1 MCFGILGTMFID
13 THTHLFFNNFDED
26 REEVIKNA
34 LDAGVQY
41 MLVPGTDIE
50 TSKQAIALAEK
61 HDAIYAAVGIH
72 PHDTKDWDDAWIDE
86 IRKMA
91 KHKKVVAIGEIGLD
105 YFYDF
110 SPKEKQ
116 HQAFEK
122 QIQLALELNLP
133 IVVHNR
139 DSNDDIM
146 SFARKY
152 GDTSLKAQYHCFAG
166 TVENARELVE
176 MGHYISFTGNVT
188 FKKAE
193 SVREVLSKVSVE
205 NILLE
210 TDSPFLTPVPHRG
223 KRNEPKHIPL
233 IAEVIAETHH
243 LRVEDVARTTSWNAY
258 KLFGIGNK
266 MELSYTYQIGESLY
280 VNVTNRC
287 NADCVFCDRKG
298 EAVINGYN
306 LKMNKSEE
314 PDAKVYISEI
324 GDPTKY
330 KEIVF
335 CGYGEPTIRWDI
347 VKEVARYVK
356 AKGGQTRMNSDG
368 HGNFINK
375 RDITPELDGIID
387 SVSISL
393 NSTDKT
399 QYAKLMRVDESLHA
413 EMIDFA
419 KKAKGFT
426 HVVLSIVGLSSVDTE
441 NAKQFV
447 INEIGVDFREREY
460 F

>member
-1 MCFGILGTMFID
+1 MFID

-41 MLVPGTDIE
+41 MLIPGTDIE
-50 TSKQAIALAEK
+50 TSKQAIELAEK
-61 HDAIYAAVGIH
+61 NESIYAAVGIH
-72 PHDTKDWDDAWIDE
+72 PHDTKDWDDALIDE
-86 IRKMA
+86 LRELA

-122 QIQLALELNLP
+122 QIQLALELNFP
-133 IVVHNR
+133 IIVHNR
-139 DSNDDIM
+139 DANDDIM
-146 SFARKY
+146 DFAKKY
-152 GDTSLKAQYHCFAG
+152 ADTSLKAQYHCFAG

-233 IAEVIAETHH
+233 IADVIAETHH
-243 LRVEDVARTTSWNAY
+243 LRIEDVARTTSWNAY
-258 KLFGIGNK
+258 KLFRIGEK
-266 MELSYTYQIGESLY
+266 MGLSYTYQIGESLY

-306 LKMNKSEE
+306 LKMSKSEE
-314 PDAKVYISEI
+314 PDAEVYISEI
-324 GDPTKY
+324 GDPTKF

-335 CGYGEPTIRWDI
+335 CGYGEPTIRWNV
-347 VKEVARYVK
+347 VKEVAKYIK
-356 AKGGQTRMNSDG
+356 AKGGKTRMNSDG

-375 RDITPELDGIID
+375 RDITPELDGVID
-387 SVSISL
+387 TVSISL
-393 NSTDKT
+393 NSTDKV

-419 KKAKGFT
+419 KKAKNFT

-447 INEIGVDFREREY
+447 TNEIGVDFREREY

>member
-1 MCFGILGTMFID
+1 MFID
-13 THTHLFFNNFDED
+13 THTHLFFKNFDGD
-26 REEVIKNA
+26 REDVIKSA
-34 LDAGVQY
+34 IAAGVKY

-50 TSKQAIALAEK
+50 TSKQAIELASK
-61 HDAIYAAVGIH
+61 HESIYAAVGIH

-86 IRKMA
+86 IRELA
-91 KHKKVVAIGEIGLD
+91 KHEKVVAIGEIGLD

-110 SPKEKQ
+110 SPKDKQ

-133 IVVHNR
+133 IIVHNR
-139 DSNDDIM
+139 DSNDDVM

-152 GDTSLKAQYHCFAG
+152 ADTPLKAQYHCFAG
-166 TVENARELVE
+166 TVDNARELVE

-233 IAEVIAETHH
+233 IAEVVAETHH
-243 LRVEDVARTTSWNAY
+243 LRIEDVARTTSWNAY
-258 KLFGIGNK
+258 KLFGIGEK

-298 EAVINGYN
+298 EAVINGYS
-306 LKMNKSEE
+306 LKMSKAEE
-314 PDAKVYISEI
+314 PNAEVYISEI

-335 CGYGEPTIRWDI
+335 CGYGEPTIRWDV
-347 VKEVARYVK
+347 VKEVAEYVK
-356 AKGGQTRMNSDG
+356 ANGGKTRMNSDG
-368 HGNFINK
+368 HGNYINK
-375 RDITPELDGIID
+375 RDITPELEGVID
-387 SVSISL
+387 SISISL

-399 QYAKLMRVDESLHA
+399 QYAKLMQVDESLHS
-413 EMIDFA
+413 EMIEFA
-419 KKAKGFT
+419 KKAKNYT
-426 HVVLSIVGLSSVDTE
+426 HVVMSIVGLSSVDRE
-441 NAKQFV
+441 NAKEFV
-447 INEIGVDFREREY
+447 VNEIGVDFREREY